1 MQKTCTENGTKGFI
15 HLLSLLWWIL
25 VSPGLMDV
33 FFISQGHVVQL
44 TTFHAPTECFHCFR
58 KLQGKFYQGYR
69 CLRCQAS
76 LHKACLADC
85 ACLEVGTL
93 TKSNSVCLPR
103 AAIEEED
110 DMNDSGTGNNMGR
123 SNSTL
128 SLASPG
134 MLSPTHTN
142 GSDASKRVSRWCITL
157 EKICR
162 AHTPQYT
169 TRVL

>member
-1 MQKTCTENGTKGFI
+1 MSLLWKI
-15 HLLSLLWWIL
+15 LSLLWWIL
-25 VSPGLMDV
+25 ANPGLMDV

-142 GSDASKRVSRWCITL
+142 GTDASKRVSRWFKKMSFVNIT
-157 EKICR
+157 EK
-162 AHTPQYT
+162 
-169 TRVL
+169 